1 MARTTRLNDRL
12 IQTIC
17 KLVERGNYPETAAVA
32 SGVPASTFWQWVK
45 QGKAGQQP
53 YEALLL
59 GVDRARAKAEAD
71 LLELVRSGDTKN
83 KRQAKAAA
91 WILERTRSKRFGAV
105 IRHRVEDEVSKMLDI
120 AQATLDAESYRKLE
134 EAWARYS
141 ADQDS
146 GEADSLG
153 GPEQPPTLQ

>member
-1 MARTTRLNDRL
+1 MARTTRLNDKL
-12 IQTIC
+12 SQTIC
-17 KLVERGNYPETAAVA
+17 RLVERGNYPETAAVA
-32 SGVPASTFWQWVK
+32 SGVPARTFWEWMK
-45 QGKAGQQP
+45 LGRAGQAP
-53 YEALLL
+53 YDQLIAA
-59 GVDRARAKAEAD
+59 VDRARAKAEAD

-83 KRQAKAAA
+83 RRQAKAAA

-105 IRHRVEDEVSKMLDI
+105 IRHRVEDEVGKMLDI
-120 AQATLDAESYRKLE
+120 AQATLDPDSYRKLE

-146 GEADSLG
+146 GEADTLA